1 MQQKTI
7 KTKLK
12 TSEKSEF
19 KKDKVLHQ
27 TKDIFDN
34 AMSKSKRMTKDKNDK
49 IPVSEVDIK
58 NEESSEDDDI
68 GGATVSI
75 KINKRKSSSS
85 SSTLSSSKKKKP
97 VWNALQDD
105 FMLDAKL
112 KDWDKDSDT
121 D

>member
-7 KTKLK
+7 KTKLR

-34 AMSKSKRMTKDKNDK
+34 AMSKSKRLTSSGAQEEAEVKEEE
-49 IPVSEVDIK
+49 VS
-58 NEESSEDDDI
+58 SSEDDEEI

-75 KINKRKSSSS
+75 KINKRPAPTSRGSDGPS
-85 SSTLSSSKKKKP
+85 KKKP
-97 VWNALQDD
+97 VWNALQDN

-112 KDWDKDSDT
+112 KDWDKDSD
-121 D
+121 DSN